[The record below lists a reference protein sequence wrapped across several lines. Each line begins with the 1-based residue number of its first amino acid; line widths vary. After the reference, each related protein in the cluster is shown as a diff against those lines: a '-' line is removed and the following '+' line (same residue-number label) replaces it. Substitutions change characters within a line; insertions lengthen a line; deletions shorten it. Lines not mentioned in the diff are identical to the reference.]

1 MGYVHETVNH
11 SNNFVDPETGAH
23 TQTIEGMR
31 SVMKRELRKNG
42 TNHGKM
48 LNVFKKIY
56 LCRFKFLCRNDL
68 LEKMLILLKISIFLL
83 Y

>member
-31 SVMKRELRKNG
+31 SVMKRELRKMEQIMA
-42 TNHGKM
+42 K
-48 LNVFKKIY
+48 
-56 LCRFKFLCRNDL
+56 C
-68 LEKMLILLKISIFLL
+68 
-83 Y
+83 